1 MWLCFVLCFPV
12 LQCEMGRE
20 MFVKLLNCGQAQI
33 NGMTLDVMITLLR
46 FMFTCVILLSLTVF
60 LYLNYSAHSCE
71 CSFFLTSSVIVA
83 DSDHCKQG
91 TVLLLQ
97 FQSSQESWMQ
107 LKLLLHCLLWANFYA
122 AFCVLPDFETLHG
135 CNIMFLWCAVICGY
149 GTLAQYLVDSKKKK
163 NIAKAALTTPCFW
176 WRGTLLLSSQQVYI
190 EFMTSI
196 ECASDFNFSHVGGI

>member
-46 FMFTCVILLSLTVF
+46 FMFTCVILFSLTVF

-97 FQSSQESWMQ
+97 FQSSQES
-107 LKLLLHCLLWANFYA
+107 
-122 AFCVLPDFETLHG
+122 
-135 CNIMFLWCAVICGY
+135 
-149 GTLAQYLVDSKKKK
+149 
-163 NIAKAALTTPCFW
+163 
-176 WRGTLLLSSQQVYI
+176 
-190 EFMTSI
+190 
-196 ECASDFNFSHVGGI
+196 